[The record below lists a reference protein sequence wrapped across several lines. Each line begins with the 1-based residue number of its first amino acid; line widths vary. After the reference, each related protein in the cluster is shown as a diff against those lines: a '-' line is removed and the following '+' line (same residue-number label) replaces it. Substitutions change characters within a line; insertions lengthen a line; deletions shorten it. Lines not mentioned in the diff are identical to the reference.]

1 MGIGVSGQNQG
12 TGATVVVTGLNLTAG
27 STLVAGII
35 RDSGSTF
42 TSIAYSGG
50 GSMSQ
55 IGTEL
60 VDSTAANASRLYYQQ
75 NIAGGSGQSVT
86 LTKTNG
92 AFATVL
98 VLELTGMLTSGVLD
112 QQNRVLDTATP
123 FDSPS
128 ITTTQP
134 NEVLVGFSA
143 ADDFGTN
150 VYAAGNSFTI
160 QQQYSNGAVNWTCA
174 LAARIVASTG
184 SYNTTFTRTGA
195 ARAHSWIASFIEAA
209 AAAQRVP
216 MIDARHVDIYI

>member
-1 MGIGVSGQNQG
+1 MGVGVSGQNQG

-27 STLVAGII
+27 STLIAGSI

-50 GSMSQ
+50 GSMTQ

-60 VDSTAANASRLYYQQ
+60 VDATAVSATRLYYQQ
-75 NIAGGSGQSVT
+75 NIAGGAGGSVT

-98 VLELTGMLTSGVLD
+98 VVELVNMLTSGVLD
-112 QQNRVLDTATP
+112 QQNRVLDTASP

-134 NEVLVGFSA
+134 NEVLVAFSA

-150 VYAAGNSFTI
+150 VYVAGNSFTI
-160 QQQYSNGAVNWTCA
+160 QQQFSNGGTNWTCA
-174 LAARIVASTG
+174 LATRIVTSTG
-184 SYNTTFTRTGA
+184 SYNSTFTRTGA

-216 MIDARHVDIYI
+216 MIDARHLDIYI